1 MGTGVSKNHEDAS
14 GDPQP
19 ATIHPSL
26 LGAPVRDAVVAGHRG
41 DRRSASRLLGHPEP
55 AVRAGALGALF
66 RMGAVDTPV
75 LAEALGDRD
84 AAVRRRACV
93 LAGRALGAGGGDVS
107 LVEALTATLT
117 ADPDAMVVESAAWA
131 LGEAGSSCGPVT
143 VQRLGEVARHH
154 DDPLCREAAVAALG
168 AIGDPGALDVVL
180 DALDDKPA
188 VRRRA
193 AIALAAFDDPRV
205 EMAWRRCL
213 DDRDW
218 QVRQAAEDLSVRP

>member
-1 MGTGVSKNHEDAS
+1 MGKGVSKDHEDAS

-19 ATIHPSL
+19 ATIHPSV
-26 LGAPVRDAVVAGHRG
+26 LGAPVRHAVVAGHLG
-41 DRRSASRLLGHPEP
+41 DRRNASRLLDHSDP

-66 RMGAVDTPV
+66 RMGAID
-75 LAEALGDRD
+75 ASALGDALGDPD
-84 AAVRRRACV
+84 AEVRHRACV
-93 LAGRALGAGGGDVS
+93 LGGRALGTGGGDVS

-117 ADPDAMVVESAAWA
+117 TDPDAMVVESAAWA
-131 LGEAGSSCGPVT
+131 LGEAGSQCGPVT
-143 VQRLGEVARHH
+143 VHGLEEVARHH
-154 DDPLCREAAVAALG
+154 DDPLCRESAVAALG

-180 DALDDKPA
+180 SALEDKPA

-205 EMAWRRCL
+205 EVALRRCL

-218 QVRQAAEDLSVRP
+218 QVRQAAEDLLVRP